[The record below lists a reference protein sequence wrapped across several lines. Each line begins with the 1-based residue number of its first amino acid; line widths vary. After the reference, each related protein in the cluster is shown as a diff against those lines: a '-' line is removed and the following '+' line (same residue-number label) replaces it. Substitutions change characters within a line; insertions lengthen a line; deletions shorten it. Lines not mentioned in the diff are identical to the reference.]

1 MRAVLWLEQM
11 GAKDRAQVGSKAL
24 NLAEIR
30 RVGFAVPN
38 GFCVSAAVY
47 QDHMADHNLH
57 AAVESLQSL
66 PVAQAQSAASRLQE
80 QIRVAS
86 MRDEVR
92 DAALYAYRALMAS
105 TDAARTGVAVR
116 SSASAEDLPTAS
128 FAGQQG
134 TALNVRGEQL
144 LLEAIKDCW
153 ASLWSQ
159 RTVLYRSRHGKSPHD
174 PVMAVLV
181 QVMVDAQAAG
191 VAFSRHPTTGEE
203 SILIEAALGLGD
215 AVVDGTGDVDCY
227 LVSAETLAEI
237 EPPIVAHKL
246 HKRALDAQ
254 GGLQNIAVPMEA
266 CDARVL
272 TPKQVSQVAEAAIAL
287 EQHFGCPQ
295 DMEWALAEG
304 HLYVLQSR
312 PITTLARSFFTDT
325 IPGDTDIW
333 TSGFLNERFGSPV
346 SPLGWS
352 VINELLEELA
362 FRDPL
367 RYLGVRDVERWPI
380 TKLYRGHPY
389 VNLLVFQ
396 TLYKVFPDALLPEDA
411 YRYFPAGETKLRF
424 QVQYPRSLFDPHFL
438 LSMAQHFLRQPQV
451 WSPWHNHRAW
461 TTFAARHEK
470 LSQRLE
476 NEFHSLQDPGATGQR
491 IWALLEKAQQLNAEL
506 LSLHRWSLTLA
517 DLTYTLLRRLARA
530 WLETDTAI
538 TLCTHLVTGLP
549 NRSLE
554 IDSALYRL
562 AQLQDTPAFSEAF
575 AAFQAHYGHRSFH
588 LDIYYPSFAD
598 EPDQIVALL
607 PSLRQRD
614 REWDD
619 NRVELREEAER
630 AVRESLSSGP
640 LPRARRTIF
649 DQVLHLA
656 RCYMPLRE
664 EQRFYWQR
672 TLALMRRLFLALGKH
687 MAGNG
692 ILCKPAH
699 IFFLTKSEIDAY
711 VHQRLDCSGYA
722 TLATTRE
729 QQFRQL
735 QQEFDVAPQW
745 SYPPF
750 LRGNAP
756 LEIKP
761 LEGTDQF
768 RGRAVSPGLARGRVV
783 VLFSPAEFAKVRQG
797 DVLVA
802 RSIDPGWTPIFGL
815 LNALIVEHGGQ
826 LSHGAVVARE
836 YGLPA
841 VAGIP
846 GITRMLHDD
855 DMVIVDG
862 TNGVVRKHASGN
874 CTRAQDDAAEAGTCP
889 H

>member
-1 MRAVLWLEQM
+1 MRAILWLEQI
-11 GAKDRAQVGSKAL
+11 GAKDRALVGSKAL
-24 NLAEIR
+24 NLADIR

-38 GFCVSAAVY
+38 GFCVSTAVY
-47 QDHMADHNLH
+47 QDHVATHGLH
-57 AAVESLQSL
+57 EAIKSLQSL
-66 PVAQAQSAASRLQE
+66 PVAQALSVASRLQE
-80 QIRVAS
+80 EIRGFS
-86 MRDEVR
+86 MGDEVR
-92 DAALYAYRALMAS
+92 DAILYAYRALMAT
-105 TDAARTGVAVR
+105 TDASRTGVAVR

-128 FAGQQG
+128 FAGQQD
-134 TALNVRGEQL
+134 TVLNVRSEQL
-144 LLEAIKDCW
+144 LLRAVKECW

-159 RTVLYRSRHGKSPHD
+159 RAILYRSRHAMSPHE

-203 SILIEAALGLGD
+203 SILVEAALGLGA
-215 AVVDGTGDVDCY
+215 AVVDGTGSVDSY
-227 LVSAETLAEI
+227 LASAETLAEI
-237 EPPIVAHKL
+237 KPPVVAHKL
-246 HKRALDAQ
+246 YKRALASQ
-254 GGLQNIAVPMEA
+254 GGLQNMAVPIQA
-266 CDARVL
+266 CNARVL
-272 TPKQVSQVAEAAIAL
+272 TPKQVSQVAEAALAL
-287 EQHFGCPQ
+287 ERHFGCPQ
-295 DMEWALAEG
+295 DVEWALHEEC
-304 HLYVLQSR
+304 LYVLQSR
-312 PITTLARSFFTDT
+312 PITTLARTFFTDT
-325 IPGDTDIW
+325 IPGDTNVW
-333 TSGFLNERFGSPV
+333 TSGFLNERFGLPV

-367 RYLGVRDVERWPI
+367 RYLGVRDMERWPI

-389 VNLLVFQ
+389 VNMLVFQ

-411 YRYFPAGETKLRF
+411 CRYFPEGEAKLRF
-424 QVQYPRSLFDPHFL
+424 RVQYPHSLFDPRFL
-438 LSMAQHFLRQPQV
+438 LSMAQHFLRQPRV
-451 WSPWHNHRAW
+451 WSPWHNHRTW

-476 NEFHSLQDPGATGQR
+476 NDFQSLQYPGATGHR
-491 IWALLEKAQQLNAEL
+491 VWALLEKAQQLNAEL

-530 WLETDTAI
+530 WLKTDTAI

-549 NRSLE
+549 NKSLE

-562 AQLQDTPAFSEAF
+562 AQLRDTPAFSEAF
-575 AAFQAHYGHRSFH
+575 AAFQTHYGHRSFH
-588 LDIYYPSFAD
+588 LDIFYPSFAD

-614 REWDD
+614 RDLAD
-619 NRVELREEAER
+619 NRVGLREQAER
-630 AVRESLSSGP
+630 AVRESLSTGP
-640 LPRARRTIF
+640 LAWPRRTVF

-672 TLALMRRLFLALGKH
+672 TLALMRHLFLALGKH
-687 MAGNG
+687 MAGNDF
-692 ILCKPAH
+692 LCKPAH

-711 VHQRLDCSGYA
+711 VHQRVDCSGYT

-729 QQFRQL
+729 QQFRRL
-735 QQEFDVAPQW
+735 QQEFAVAPQW

-756 LEIKP
+756 LEMKP
-761 LEGTDQF
+761 LEGEDQF
-768 RGRAVSPGLARGRVV
+768 QGRAVSPGLARGRVV
-783 VLFSPAEFAKVRQG
+783 VLFSPAEFDKVRQG
-797 DVLVA
+797 DVLVT

-836 YGLPA
+836 YGLPV

-846 GITRMLHDD
+846 GVTRLLHDGD
-855 DMVIVDG
+855 LAIVDG
-862 TNGVVRKHASGN
+862 LNGIVR
-874 CTRAQDDAAEAGTCP
+874 REAPGP
-889 H
+889 